1 MTDCAELFVKR
12 NIFRFALTGLVGIW
26 LSGCSADA
34 TRFGEGNPFTNPF
47 STASN
52 DAAAPTPKVGS
63 TPLASA
69 NPKYVAAAHPNPV
82 AVSALPTSSPVSTG
96 QIRSSAVQPVK
107 GSAVGWTAVGG
118 SPVIVAENDS
128 LDGLSQR
135 YGVPAAALLSANG
148 LSSPSQVRGGMRIVV
163 PVYNA
168 GAKTGAEPVATS
180 RQHRTEVAEAAPP
193 RSKKAAKK
201 ADREVADADTAKHK
215 AKKKVERE
223 AAEASDDAVKSK
235 AKKRV
240 ERETADASDDAAKS
254 KHKMKVERETADAS
268 DDVAKSKHK
277 KKVEREAIE
286 ASDDADKSKH
296 KKKVEHETAEA
307 TRSAKID
314 KAKSTAPVAAPAET
328 TVAKVEPSKTVPK
341 KGAVDPTPTGNVRG
355 AGIPPVTGQ
364 QADAAGTA
372 PEFRWPARGR
382 IIQGF
387 KSGGNDGINIS
398 VPEGTSVRAAENGT
412 VAYAG
417 SELKGYGNLVLIRHP
432 NGFVT
437 AYANNGE
444 LNVKRGEVVKRG
456 QVIAKSG
463 QSGNVSSPQ
472 LHFELRKGSTPVDPT
487 SYLAGL

>member
-26 LSGCSADA
+26 LSGCSTDA

-47 STASN
+47 STASD

-69 NPKYVAAAHPNPV
+69 NPKYVAAPHGNPV
-82 AVSALPTSSPVSTG
+82 TVSALPTRAAPASTG
-96 QIRSSAVQPVK
+96 QIRPSAVQPVQ
-107 GSAVGWTAVGG
+107 GSAVGWTPVGG
-118 SPVIVAENDS
+118 SPVIVAEGDS

-168 GAKTGAEPVATS
+168 AAKTGAEPGATS
-180 RQHRTEVAEAAPP
+180 RQHKTEVAETAP
-193 RSKKAAKK
+193 RNKKAAKK
-201 ADREVADADTAKHK
+201 ADREAADADTAKPK

-223 AAEASDDAVKSK
+223 
-235 AKKRV
+235 
-240 ERETADASDDAAKS
+240 ADASDDAAKS
-254 KHKMKVERETADAS
+254 KRKKKVERETADAS
-268 DDVAKSKHK
+268 DAARLK
-277 KKVEREAIE
+277 KKVDRETAD
-286 ASDDADKSKH
+286 ASDDADKSKAR
-296 KKKVEHETAEA
+296 KKVEREAADA

-314 KAKSTAPVAAPAET
+314 KARTTAPVAAPAET
-328 TVAKVEPSKTVPK
+328 KVAKVEPAKTAPK

-355 AGIPPVTGQ
+355 AGISPVTGQ

-437 AYANNGE
+437 AYAKNGE
-444 LNVKRGEVVKRG
+444 LNVKRGDVVKRG

>member
-1 MTDCAELFVKR
+1 M
-12 NIFRFALTGLVGIW
+12 
-26 LSGCSADA
+26 
-34 TRFGEGNPFTNPF
+34 
-47 STASN
+47 
-52 DAAAPTPKVGS
+52 
-63 TPLASA
+63 
-69 NPKYVAAAHPNPV
+69 
-82 AVSALPTSSPVSTG
+82 
-96 QIRSSAVQPVK
+96 
-107 GSAVGWTAVGG
+107 GWTAVGG

-148 LSSPSQVRGGMRIVV
+148 LSSSSQVRGGMRIVV

-168 GAKTGAEPVATS
+168 GAKTGAEPVATL
-180 RQHRTEVAEAAPP
+180 RQHRTEVAETAPL

-223 AAEASDDAVKSK
+223 AAEASDDAAKSK
-235 AKKRV
+235 AKKKV

-277 KKVEREAIE
+277 KKVEREAID
-286 ASDDADKSKH
+286 ASDADKSKA
-296 KKKVEHETAEA
+296 KKKVEREAADA

-314 KAKSTAPVAAPAET
+314 KAKSTAPVAAPAEI
-328 TVAKVEPSKTVPK
+328 TVAKVEPSKTAPK

-355 AGIPPVTGQ
+355 VGIPPVTGQ

>member
-47 STASN
+47 TNPFSTASN

-69 NPKYVAAAHPNPV
+69 NPKYVTAAHPNPV
-82 AVSALPTSSPVSTG
+82 AVSALPTSSPASTG
-96 QIRSSAVQPVK
+96 QIRPSAVQPVG
-107 GSAVGWTAVGG
+107 GSAVGWTPVGG
-118 SPVIVAENDS
+118 SPVIVAEGDS
-128 LDGLSQR
+128 LGGLSQR

-148 LSSPSQVRGGMRIVV
+148 LSSSSQVHGGMRIVV

-168 GAKTGAEPVATS
+168 GAKTGAEPGATS
-180 RQHRTEVAEAAPP
+180 RQHKTEVAETAPH
-193 RSKKAAKK
+193 KKAAKK

-223 AAEASDDAVKSK
+223 AAEASDDAAKSKVKKKVERERAEASDDATKSK

-240 ERETADASDDAAKS
+240 EHEAAEASDDAARS
-254 KHKMKVERETADAS
+254 KT
-268 DDVAKSKHK
+268 K
-277 KKVEREAIE
+277 KKVGREVVE
-286 ASDDADKSKH
+286 ASDDADKSKA
-296 KKKVEHETAEA
+296 KKKVEREAADA

-314 KAKSTAPVAAPAET
+314 KAKTTAPAAET
-328 TVAKVEPSKTVPK
+328 TVAKVEPPKTAPK

>member
-1 MTDCAELFVKR
+1 
-12 NIFRFALTGLVGIW
+12 
-26 LSGCSADA
+26 
-34 TRFGEGNPFTNPF
+34 
-47 STASN
+47 
-52 DAAAPTPKVGS
+52 
-63 TPLASA
+63 
-69 NPKYVAAAHPNPV
+69 
-82 AVSALPTSSPVSTG
+82 
-96 QIRSSAVQPVK
+96 
-107 GSAVGWTAVGG
+107 
-118 SPVIVAENDS
+118 
-128 LDGLSQR
+128 
-135 YGVPAAALLSANG
+135 
-148 LSSPSQVRGGMRIVV
+148 V

-168 GAKTGAEPVATS
+168 GAKSGAEPVATS
-180 RQHRTEVAEAAPP
+180 RQRETEVAETAPL

-201 ADREVADADTAKHK
+201 TEREVADADTAKHK

-223 AAEASDDAVKSK
+223 AAEASDDAAKSK
-235 AKKRV
+235 HKKKV

-254 KHKMKVERETADAS
+254 KHRMKVERETADAS

-286 ASDDADKSKH
+286 ASDADRSKA
-296 KKKVEHETAEA
+296 KKKVEREAADA
-307 TRSAKID
+307 TRSARIE
-314 KAKSTAPVAAPAET
+314 KAKSTAPVAAPAEV
-328 TVAKVEPSKTVPK
+328 TVAKLEPLKTAPK
-341 KGAVDPTPTGNVRG
+341 KGAVDPTPTGNVHG
-355 AGIPPVTGQ
+355 AGIPPVTGP
-364 QADAAGTA
+364 QADPGTA

>member
-12 NIFRFALTGLVGIW
+12 NVVRFALTGLVGIW
-26 LSGCSADA
+26 LSGCSADTA
-34 TRFGEGNPFTNPF
+34 RFADGSPFGNGNPFVNPF

-52 DAAAPTPKVGS
+52 DAATPTPRVAS

-69 NPKYVAAAHPNPV
+69 NPNYVASAHPNPV
-82 AVSALPTSSPVSTG
+82 AVSALPAPAAPGATG
-96 QIRSSAVQPVK
+96 QIRPPANQPVQ

-118 SPVIVAENDS
+118 SPVIVAEGDS
-128 LDGLSQR
+128 LNGLSQR
-135 YGVPAAALLSANG
+135 YGVPTAALMSANG
-148 LSSPSQVRGGMRIVV
+148 LSSPSQIHGGMRIVV
-163 PVYNA
+163 PVYNSRGRTEA
-168 GAKTGAEPVATS
+168 TPVAAARES
-180 RQHRTEVAEAAPP
+180 RPEVAEAAPARATKKADRQVAEASDDAA
-193 RSKKAAKK
+193 RSKVKKK
-201 ADREVADADTAKHK
+201 ADREVAEASDDAARSK
-215 AKKKVERE
+215 AKKKVDRE
-223 AAEASDDAVKSK
+223 VADVSDDAARSK
-235 AKKRV
+235 AKKKVDREAADASDAAKLKAKNKV
-240 ERETADASDDAAKS
+240 EREAADASDDAAKS
-254 KHKMKVERETADAS
+254 KA
-268 DDVAKSKHK
+268 K
-277 KKVEREAIE
+277 KKVA
-286 ASDDADKSKH
+286 
-296 KKKVEHETAEA
+296 ETVK
-307 TRSAKID
+307 TP
-314 KAKSTAPVAAPAET
+314 APVAT
-328 TVAKVEPSKTVPK
+328 TVAKLDPPKTTPK

-355 AGIPPVTGQ
+355 AGTPAAAPLTGE
-364 QADAAGTA
+364 QADASGVA

-432 NGFVT
+432 NGFVS

-444 LNVKRGEVVKRG
+444 LNVKRGDVVKRG